1 MKLKN
6 IIWEELVDRISINEE
21 TIHNV
26 VRTTMED
33 MEIDYMVFSALCDC
47 LKEEIEH
54 TVNEIIDDVVEQ
66 TIDSEIE

>member
-6 IIWEELVDRISINEE
+6 IIWEELIDHISINEE

-26 VRTTMED
+26 VQATIND

-54 TVNEIIDDVVEQ
+54 TVKTTIDEVVER
-66 TIDSEIE
+66 TINNKIE